1 MFSDP
6 RPDTNLTIDAVRF
19 QCPLSYSAWWLYNVV
34 VVVNFTM
41 LHIQPNSTINKSR
54 SSVQVML
61 GYINDTRGIYER
73 TPPTVLIPGVN
84 LVGITNFY
92 IRQTLKKP
100 TVSAFGLFDV
110 SNLLPTRCRVLIDL
124 LYNLNFSPSTRSGL
138 PR

>member
-1 MFSDP
+1 
-6 RPDTNLTIDAVRF
+6 
-19 QCPLSYSAWWLYNVV
+19 
-34 VVVNFTM
+34 
-41 LHIQPNSTINKSR
+41 
-54 SSVQVML
+54 ML

-100 TVSAFGLFDV
+100 TVSAFGLLDV

-124 LYNLNFSPSTRSGL
+124 LDYLNFSPSTRSGL